1 MNNALITDP
10 TNVIIFLT
18 CLLAFIYW
26 IKEQKFAEPVFKV
39 IPFVLWIYFLPIIT
53 TTIGITPQKS
63 PAYDWITNYF
73 LPASLVLL
81 LISADIPSILKLG
94 PKALVTFFSG
104 SLGIMIGAPIVLILF
119 SHFLPADAWKGIGA
133 LSGSWIG
140 GSVNMI
146 SVKESIGT
154 SDSLLGTM
162 IIVDTLVGY
171 GWMAVVITFSGYQ
184 NKIDKKNKVDLSL
197 THQINKK
204 LEFLDSKRE
213 PVDLKS
219 FSAMIA
225 IALTIGTI
233 CLQLGKIIPPL
244 GEIVTAFGWTIILVL
259 VVSIILSFTKLQNL
273 ERKGAS
279 VVGNYML
286 YFLLA
291 SIGAK
296 ANLTAILNAPVF
308 LFAGVVWILI
318 HAIVLYTIGKLI
330 KAPIFLIATSSQAN
344 IGGVV
349 SAPIVAS
356 IYQPSLA
363 PVGLLLGILGNIS
376 GTFLGLVTAQLC
388 LWASHIHF

>member
-1 MNNALITDP
+1 MNKALITNP
-10 TNVIIFLT
+10 TNVIIFLS

-26 IKEQKFAEPVFKV
+26 IKEQEFAKPVFKI
-39 IPFVLWIYFLPIIT
+39 IPFVLWIYFLPIIA
-53 TTIGITPQKS
+53 TTIGVTPQES
-63 PAYDWITNYF
+63 PAYDWITDYF

-94 PKALVTFFSG
+94 PKAIITFFSG
-104 SLGIMIGAPIVLILF
+104 SLGIMIGAPVVLILF

-140 GSVNMI
+140 GSANMI
-146 SVKESIGT
+146 SIKESIGT

-162 IIVDTLVGY
+162 VIVDTLVGY
-171 GWMAVVITFSGYQ
+171 GWMAAVIFFSGFQ
-184 NKIDKKNKVDLSL
+184 NKIDEKNKVDLSL

-204 LEFLDSKRE
+204 LESLYSKRE
-213 PVDLKS
+213 PLDLKS
-219 FSAMIA
+219 FSIMIA

-233 CLQLGKIIPPL
+233 CLELGKIIPPL
-244 GEIVTAFGWTIILVL
+244 GEIVSAFGWTIILVL
-259 VVSIILSFTKLQNL
+259 IISIILSFTKLQNL

-296 ANLTAILNAPVF
+296 ANLSSILDAPAF
-308 LFAGVVWILI
+308 LLAGVVWIII
-318 HAIVLYTIGKLI
+318 HAAVLYTIGKII
-330 KAPIFLIATSSQAN
+330 KAPMFLIATSSQAN

-349 SAPIVAS
+349 SAPIIAS
-356 IYQPSLA
+356 VYQPSLA

-376 GTFLGLVTAQLC
+376 GTFLGLVTSQLC